1 MMYIGEIIS
10 LGVAVSWT
18 ITALCAEVASKRLG
32 SLQLNVIRMVLSI
45 CFLGVTLWIATG
57 SPLPLYADR
66 ETWFWLSLSG
76 FVGYLF
82 GDWCLFNSYVVMGA
96 RFGQLFMTL
105 APIASA
111 VTAWMFLGETLTVQ
125 AILGML
131 VTMFGIGLSV
141 LSKGGEG
148 DTHKLSLNIPFKG
161 ILLGIGAGMGQGV
174 GLVLSKVGMTH
185 YEQMVPA
192 EAMESFSTFLP
203 FASTLM
209 RAITGAI
216 GFTLVLLLQKEA
228 HTLKHFTQDRIGAS
242 NAVMA
247 TIAGPFVGVSFSLMA
262 VLYTQAG
269 IAQTLMA
276 LTPVFILL
284 PSYLIFHQKI
294 SMREIIGA
302 VISVVGVSLFFI

>member
-32 SLQLNVIRMVLSI
+32 SLQLNVIRMALSL
-45 CFLGVTLWIATG
+45 CFLGLTLWIATG

-82 GDWCLFNSYVVMGA
+82 GDWCLFNSYIVMGA

-111 VTAWMFLGETLTVQ
+111 ITAWTFLGETLTMK

-131 VTMFGIGLSV
+131 VTCFGIGLSI
-141 LSKGGEG
+141 LSKDG
-148 DTHKLSLNIPFKG
+148 DDNKLSLNIPFKG
-161 ILLGIGAGMGQGV
+161 ILLGIGAGTGQGV

-185 YEQMVPA
+185 YEQLVPA
-192 EAMESFSTFLP
+192 EAMESFSAFLP

-209 RAITGAI
+209 RAVTGAV
-216 GFTLVLLLQKEA
+216 GFTLLLIIQKKVG
-228 HTLKHFTQDRIGAS
+228 TLKRFTQDKIGAS

-269 IAQTLMA
+269 IAQTLMS
-276 LTPVFILL
+276 LTPIFILL

-294 SMREIIGA
+294 TIREIIGA

>member
-1 MMYIGEIIS
+1 MYIGEIIS

-111 VTAWMFLGETLTVQ
+111 VTAWMFLGETLTAQ

-228 HTLKHFTQDRIGAS
+228 HTLKRFTQDRIGAS

-284 PSYLIFHQKI
+284 PSYLIFRQKI

>member
-131 VTMFGIGLSV
+131 VTMFGIGLSI

-148 DTHKLSLNIPFKG
+148 DTHKISLNIPLKG

-209 RAITGAI
+209 RAVTGAI

-228 HTLKHFTQDRIGAS
+228 HTLKRFTQDRIGAS

>member
-45 CFLGVTLWIATG
+45 CFLSVTLWIATG

-209 RAITGAI
+209 RAVTGAI

-228 HTLKHFTQDRIGAS
+228 HTLKRFTQDRIGAS

>member
-32 SLQLNVIRMVLSI
+32 SLQLNVIRMALSL
-45 CFLGVTLWIATG
+45 CFLGLTLWIATG

-82 GDWCLFNSYVVMGA
+82 GDWCLFNSYIVMGA

-111 VTAWMFLGETLTVQ
+111 ITAWTFLGETLTMK

-131 VTMFGIGLSV
+131 VTCFGIGLSI
-141 LSKGGEG
+141 LSK
-148 DTHKLSLNIPFKG
+148 DSDDSKLSLNIPFKG
-161 ILLGIGAGMGQGV
+161 ILLGIGAGTGQGV

-185 YEQMVPA
+185 YEQLVPA

-209 RAITGAI
+209 RAVTGAV
-216 GFTLVLLLQKEA
+216 GFTLLLIIQKKVG
-228 HTLKHFTQDRIGAS
+228 TLKRFTQDKIGAS

-269 IAQTLMA
+269 IAQTLMS

-294 SMREIIGA
+294 TIREIIGA